1 MATSKI
7 RVYQTEIT
15 PDRNA
20 RVDNIDDYLNSLTPV
35 YSNDNFQYQRINLD
49 MAVKIPVSQ
58 SNVGQGNFNYAVIEQ
73 DDRRYYFFVLGAT
86 WKSVNCIELTLSID
100 SINTYW
106 NELSWNPKTTIQR
119 QHQDRW
125 YKSTNISS
133 LVKNIDKYNEGLNP
147 TLNEFKSKT
156 KITYPNEAKEHKW
169 YLIYKTRDGI
179 TVDNT
184 TNPVSAMLLADKEL
198 PIEPAI
204 ENKPLTVN
212 VLDYWNTN
220 NWKDTSYIFIT
231 DSGLVDAVLTSVTY
245 SGAPAIQ
252 LGSYNKSNNDY
263 LRVVRIE
270 VVANAMYINAY
281 WYTGDSYPYSYNR
294 STQLWTGTVGTA
306 NQQVT
311 FTNIDKLHVS
321 NKSDFYK
328 NLHSLNIIDSLSG
341 KTINAGVIPGK
352 STIPFSELDRSNS
365 TFMRILEL
373 PYPPCDIIQM
383 GSYFPVPDG
392 WSYNVGFHA
401 YEAPLEDQN
410 FTSNLASINIDAQLT
425 DKLFAPIADD
435 EWLGPSMETKLS
447 SSEFNNLSLVYD
459 ANTLNIPLE
468 RFERNNITST
478 NKWIQLQFQVSNA
491 MSSNMLFKWS
501 LLNNSKYS
509 FRSQKLYDTTMIS
522 TRNIEKP
529 IYSSGYVDYL
539 RNGFNYDNET
549 TKRQVRNQSINAV
562 VSGTQAGASILGS
575 GFGLVPQLAGIG
587 RALRSVASLK
597 ELIGEGPG
605 ALNYKEVTQEFIKK
619 QGVNIGTTASIAA
632 GVIGQGIS
640 AINSAINSVISIDST
655 KRQFAQTLQN
665 NQVATA
671 GLSSTADTD
680 LLNSYAD
687 GNKLY
692 LYNYGISNYDAN
704 NIAKVFYYC
713 GYSHPVQEIPN
724 TTSRLW
730 FNFIQCNAVFNDEQ
744 TCVYTNYLND
754 IKTRLAVGVT
764 VYHAV
769 AGNYDWNQIKEN
781 YETWIPDWTDAVDVK
796 LESNLVT
803 WTKDSRNQYNDDG
816 INIYYEL
823 EITKDD
829 DTTVT
834 VSTQDLTNA
843 RKYTISPTVGPIKSV
858 KIRKINDNFQMIGSW
873 TEARMVSVNEPG
885 IETNPYYGG

>member
-20 RVDNIDDYLNSLTPV
+20 KVDNIDDYLNSLTPA
-35 YSNDNFQYQRINLD
+35 YSNDNFQYQRIGLD
-49 MAVKIPVSQ
+49 MVVKIPVSQ
-58 SNVGQGNFNYAVIEQ
+58 SNVGQGNFNYVVIEQ
-73 DDRRYYFFVLGAT
+73 DGRRYYFFVLGAN
-86 WKSVNCIELTLSID
+86 WRSVNCIELVLSID

-106 NELSWNPKTTIQR
+106 DDLNWNPKTTIQR

-133 LVKNIDKYNEGLNP
+133 LVKRIDKYNEGLNP

-156 KITYPNEAKEHKW
+156 KINYPNEAQEHKW

-198 PIEPAI
+198 LIEPAI
-204 ENKPLTVN
+204 NNKLLVKPIQQ
-212 VLDYWNTN
+212 YWADN
-220 NWKDTSYIFIT
+220 NWTSTSYVFIT
-231 DSGLVDAVLTSVTY
+231 DSGLVNASIKIESQV
-245 SGAPAIQ
+245 IQ
-252 LGSYNKSNNDY
+252 LDQYNASNNDF
-263 LRVVRIE
+263 LRVMRIE
-270 VVANAMYINAY
+270 LDGYGQLVIKGY
-281 WYTGDSYPYSYNR
+281 WYTGDSYPYAYNRETTLYRDPTTPSYNI
-294 STQLWTGTVGTA
+294 
-306 NQQVT
+306 T

-328 NLHSLNIIDSLSG
+328 NLHSLNVIDSLGG
-341 KTINAGVIPGK
+341 KTIDSGVIPTK
-352 STIPFSELDRSNS
+352 YTIPFSELDRSNS

-373 PYPPCDIIQM
+373 PYPPCDIIQIA
-383 GSYFPVPDG
+383 SYFPVPDG
-392 WSYNVGFHA
+392 WNYNPGFHA

-425 DKLFAPIADD
+425 NKIVAPIADD
-435 EWLGPSMETKLS
+435 EWLGSDMETKLA

-468 RFERNNITST
+468 RFEPHNVTST

-501 LLNNSKYS
+501 LMNDAKYS

-549 TKRQVRNQSINAV
+549 TKRQVRNQTINAV
-562 VSGTQAGASILGS
+562 VSGTQAGVNIISPIADMISAGNATKASMHAISGLSASVNKALDHPSSLSDYAITILGGNLDKLENAYDILHQQRHS
-575 GFGLVPQLAGIG
+575 QLSQG
-587 RALRSVASLK
+587 R
-597 ELIGEGPG
+597 
-605 ALNYKEVTQEFIKK
+605 
-619 QGVNIGTTASIAA
+619 SIAA

-640 AINSAINSVISIDST
+640 AVNSAINSAISIDST

-692 LYNYGISNYDAN
+692 LYNYSISSYDAN

-744 TCVYTNYLND
+744 TSVYTNYLND
-754 IKTRLAVGVT
+754 IKTRLAAGVT

-769 AGNYDWNQIKEN
+769 AGDYDWNQIKEN
-781 YETWIPDWTDAVDVK
+781 YETWIPDWNDIVSATVNNNNDH
-796 LESNLVT
+796 LIT

-816 INIYYEL
+816 VNIYYE
-823 EITKDD
+823 IQIIRDD
-829 DTTVT
+829 DTAIVFNTEG
-834 VSTQDLTNA
+834 QTNA
-843 RKYTISPTVGPIKSV
+843 RQFTVPQDIMIKAV
-858 KIRKINDNFQMIGSW
+858 QIRKRNNNFHMIGSW
-873 TEARMVSVNEPG
+873 TEAKING
-885 IETNPYYGG
+885 